1 MTPEVVADLLA
12 RCAPFDALDGPS
24 RLDLAQTLPVRRL
37 RGGQVLFAQGDPGS
51 AAYVVAEGAIK
62 LSWPGRD
69 GEELVVRTV
78 RAGELFGELA
88 LLDGEPRSAWAEA
101 IGSTQLVVVAQE
113 PWQQL
118 LRQPSVVRAVLA
130 DLAGRV
136 RVTTQ
141 LLAEHALVDL
151 TGRVAAALLRLAA
164 THGTA
169 EGEAIRIAMPVTQ
182 SGLAA
187 TVAAS
192 RQSVNQVLRAME
204 RKGDIAME
212 DRVIVLVRP
221 DVLRRRAAI

>member
-1 MTPEVVADLLA
+1 MYVPAVQVVGDLLA
-12 RCAPFDALDGPS
+12 RCAPFDAL
-24 RLDLAQTLPVRRL
+24 
-37 RGGQVLFAQGDPGS
+37 
-51 AAYVVAEGAIK
+51 EGAIK

-78 RAGELFGELA
+78 RADELFGELA

-101 IGSTQLVVVAQE
+101 IGPTQLVVVSQE

-118 LRQPSVVRAVLA
+118 LRHPAVVRAVLA

-151 TGRVAAALLRLAA
+151 TGRVAAALLRLAG
-164 THGTA
+164 THGTP
-169 EGEAIRIAMPVTQ
+169 EDDAIRIAMPVTQ
-182 SGLAA
+182 GELAA

-212 DRVIVLVRP
+212 DRVITLLRV